1 MEPFWFIVCWAKQF
15 DIRDIT
21 ISNNNQNGNWQQN
34 DIGVHSNTMNPGNQK
49 TDVPFIPLHRAD
61 RFTKVSKT
69 KLIGKSG
76 IRHLAGHLEPA
87 GYKNSEDHWGQMKMA
102 MIILSTYGQ

>member
-69 KLIGKSG
+69 KLIGESG
-76 IRHLAGHLEPA
+76 IIVGILRDRTKDECTKKRKRTSVAG
-87 GYKNSEDHWGQMKMA
+87 W
-102 MIILSTYGQ
+102 I